1 MKQVCNVT
9 EALFVKLFNEWSP
22 PTQARDVT
30 LLASS
35 VLASSC
41 KNRGWSC
48 KNRAEAARFLTVQYT
63 ARIRAEVAKFGAA
76 AARTQGCSFKI
87 RSCSCKNPGLKL
99 QDSELQLQLLLR

>member
-1 MKQVCNVT
+1 MGQKQQEACPEKWLHEASFNEVCNVP
-9 EALFVKLFNEWSP
+9 EAIFVKLFNEWSP

-48 KNRAEAARFLTVQYT
+48 KNRAEAARFLTVY
-63 ARIRAEVAKFGAA
+63 
-76 AARTQGCSFKI
+76 
-87 RSCSCKNPGLKL
+87 CKNQG
-99 QDSELQLQLLLR
+99 